1 MLDYRPG
8 DALTLFFSLLAGGLI
23 LASPFT
29 PVQDLQH
36 NVSVV
41 NIEVPVRVFQG
52 ERFVDDLKLGDFE
65 ILEDGVPQTI
75 EACHLVRGADVTRSE
90 GPAAEKPRTARTIV
104 LLFEMWSYFP
114 EINDAVDVVFDRV
127 LLPGD
132 SLIVVTPLKTYS
144 MADDALAR
152 LPGERLKEQL
162 RGRLRQDIMAGGMEY
177 REALRSLEA
186 AMAARDES
194 SLDTY
199 RASLTRLEGLRRVET
214 GKLVSFAKF
223 LKGRAGP
230 KHVFLLYQ
238 MERIPKL
245 DAKTQNELMSL
256 HQDDMNMLF
265 NLLELFDFFKRDVN
279 FDVRKIKEAFSDS
292 SVAVQFLYLT
302 KTPAADFEITAM
314 RPSGLILVE
323 QSEDI
328 FRAFGDIAQ
337 TTGGITVSSSN
348 PAAALNRAAA
358 AAENYYL
365 LYYTPR
371 GAGSKPA
378 FRTIEVRVTR
388 PGVMVTHRAGY
399 HAGGG
404 EAGAA
409 KPSGPEMRTI
419 KK

>member
-1 MLDYRPG
+1 MLAVFPG
-8 DALTLFFSLLAGGLI
+8 
-23 LASPFT
+23 
-29 PVQDLQH
+29 PVQDLRH
-36 NVSVV
+36 DVRVV

-52 ERFVDDLKLGDFE
+52 ERFVDDLELRDFE
-65 ILEDGVPQTI
+65 VLEDGVPQTI
-75 EACHLVRGADVTRSE
+75 EACHLVRGAEVARSE
-90 GPAAEKPRTARTIV
+90 GQAAKKPRTARTIV

-144 MADDALAR
+144 MADNALVR

-194 SLDTY
+194 SLDAY
-199 RASLTRLEGLRRVET
+199 RVSLTRLESLRRVET
-214 GKLVSFAKF
+214 EKLVSFAKF
-223 LKGRAGP
+223 LKGREGP

-256 HQDDMNMLF
+256 NQDDMNMLF

-279 FDVRKIKEAFSDS
+279 FDVRKIREAFSDS

-302 KTPAADFEITAM
+302 KTPAADLEITAM

-328 FRAFGDIAQ
+328 FKAFGDIARA
-337 TTGGITVSSSN
+337 TGGITVSSFD
-348 PAAALNRAAA
+348 PGVALGRAAA
-358 AAENYYL
+358 VAETYYL

-371 GAGSKPA
+371 AGGAKPG
-378 FRTIEVRVTR
+378 FREIEVRVTR

-399 HAGGG
+399 LADR
-404 EAGAA
+404 EAPEAA
-409 KPSGPEMRTI
+409 KPPGRDVRNN
-419 KK
+419 

>member
-1 MLDYRPG
+1 MLI
-8 DALTLFFSLLAGGLI
+8 FSLLACGLM
-23 LASPFT
+23 LAAPRA
-29 PVQDLQH
+29 PVQDIRH
-36 NVSVV
+36 EVSVV
-41 NIEVPVRVFQG
+41 NIQVPVRVFQG
-52 ERFVDDLKLGDFE
+52 ETFVDDLRLGDFE
-65 ILEDGVPQTI
+65 ILEDGVPQAI
-75 EACHLVRGADVTRSE
+75 EACHLVRGADIARSE
-90 GPAAEKPRTARTIV
+90 GPAATKPRTARTIV
-104 LLFEMWSYFP
+104 LLFEMWSYFA

-132 SLIVVTPLKTYS
+132 SLIVVTPSKTYS

-194 SLDTY
+194 SLDAY
-199 RASLTRLEGLRRVET
+199 RESLTRLESLRCVET
-214 GKLVSFAKF
+214 EKLVSFAKF
-223 LKGRAGP
+223 LKGREGP

-256 HQDDMNMLF
+256 GQDDMNMLF

-328 FRAFGDIAQ
+328 FRAFGDIARA
-337 TTGGITVSSSN
+337 TGGITVSSFN
-348 PAAALNRAAA
+348 PGVALGRAAA
-358 AAENYYL
+358 AAETYYL

-371 GAGSKPA
+371 AGGAKPG
-378 FRTIEVRVTR
+378 FREIEVRVKR
-388 PGVMVTHRAGY
+388 PGVTVTHRAGY

-404 EAGAA
+404 EAGTV